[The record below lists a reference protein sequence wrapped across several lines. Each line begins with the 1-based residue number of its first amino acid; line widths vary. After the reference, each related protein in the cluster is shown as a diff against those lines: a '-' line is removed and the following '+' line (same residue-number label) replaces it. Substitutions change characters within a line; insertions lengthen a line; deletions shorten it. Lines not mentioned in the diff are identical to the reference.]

1 MNLETVITYMTLTV
15 IGLLPMM
22 NPPAAATV
30 LLGLSKGRDKSY
42 IVTQAKTVGVYL
54 FIALCVTFFIGASV
68 LELFSISIP
77 SLRLGGG
84 IVILAIGFN
93 MLFPKPEIADAR
105 PGQDSIALVPLTIP
119 SLCGPGTMAL
129 IISLAAEIATYEN
142 HESMI
147 SVYSGVIIG
156 FLLVA
161 LTAGF
166 ILSMAYP
173 ILKALGQNGI
183 NAFTRIMG
191 FLLICMGVQFFT
203 VGIEEIVID
212 LSLLLESSIH

>member
-1 MNLETVITYMTLTV
+1 MNIETLLTYLSLTV
-15 IGLLPMM
+15 VGLLPMM

-30 LLGLSKGRDKSY
+30 LLGLSKGRNKSY
-42 IVTQAKTVGVYL
+42 IVSQAKTVGLYL
-54 FIALCVTFFIGASV
+54 FFALCITFFIGASV

-84 IVILAIGFN
+84 IIIIAIGFN
-93 MLFPKPEIADAR
+93 MLFPKKDVDNTS

-129 IISLAAEIATYEN
+129 IISLAAELAIHKDEL
-142 HESMI
+142 HMI
-147 SVYSGVIIG
+147 SVYSGVISG
-156 FLLVA
+156 FAVVSLIA
-161 LTAGF
+161 AFT
-166 ILSMAYP
+166 LSMAYP
-173 ILKALGQNGI
+173 LLKALGQNGI

-203 VGIEEIVID
+203 LGIEEIVQDIY
-212 LSLLLESSIH
+212 HAF

>member
-1 MNLETVITYMTLTV
+1 MNIETLLTYLSLTV
-15 IGLLPMM
+15 VGLLPMM

-30 LLGLSKGRDKSY
+30 LLGLSKGRNKSY
-42 IVTQAKTVGVYL
+42 IVSQAKTVGLYL
-54 FIALCVTFFIGASV
+54 FFALCITFFIGASV

-84 IVILAIGFN
+84 VIIIAIGFN
-93 MLFPKPEIADAR
+93 MLFPKKDVDNTS

-129 IISLAAEIATYEN
+129 IISLAAELAIHKDEL
-142 HESMI
+142 HMI
-147 SVYSGVIIG
+147 SVYSGVISG
-156 FLLVA
+156 FAVVSLIA
-161 LTAGF
+161 AFT
-166 ILSMAYP
+166 LSMAYP
-173 ILKALGQNGI
+173 LLKALGQNGI

-203 VGIEEIVID
+203 LGIEEIVQDIY
-212 LSLLLESSIH
+212 HAF

>member
-1 MNLETVITYMTLTV
+1 MHIETLFTYLTLTV

-30 LLGLSKGRDKSY
+30 LLGLSKGKDKNY
-42 IVTQAKTVGVYL
+42 IVSQAKTVGVFL
-54 FIALCVTFFIGASV
+54 FFALCITFLIGSSV

-84 IVILAIGFN
+84 IIIVAIGFN
-93 MLFPKPEIADAR
+93 MLFPRQETGNGP

-129 IISLAAEIATYEN
+129 IISLAAELAIHGDEL
-142 HESMI
+142 HMP
-147 SVYSGVIIG
+147 SVYSGVISG
-156 FLLVA
+156 FAVVALVA
-161 LTAGF
+161 AIT
-166 ILSMAYP
+166 LSMAYP
-173 ILKALGQNGI
+173 LLKALGQNGI

-203 VGIEEIVID
+203 LGIEEIVQDIYQ
-212 LSLLLESSIH
+212 LL

>member
-1 MNLETVITYMTLTV
+1 MHLETLFTYLTLTV
-15 IGLLPMM
+15 LGLLPMM

-42 IVTQAKTVGVYL
+42 IVSQAKTVGLYL
-54 FIALCVTFFIGASV
+54 FIAMCITFFIGASV

-84 IVILAIGFN
+84 IIICAIGFN
-93 MLFPKPEIADAR
+93 MLFPKPESMDGSV
-105 PGQDSIALVPLTIP
+105 GQDSIALVPLTIP
-119 SLCGPGTMAL
+119 SLCVPGTMAL
-129 IISLAAEIATYEN
+129 IISLAAEIASSE
-142 HESMI
+142 EELEKI
-147 SVYSGVIIG
+147 SIYTGVIGG
-156 FLLVA
+156 FGVVSLVA
-161 LTAGF
+161 AF

-173 ILKALGQNGI
+173 LLKALGQNGI

-203 VGIEEIVID
+203 IGITEIVQDIGA
-212 LSLLLESSIH
+212 LL